1 VGEGRTHDTSNN
13 YPGQS
18 KKPSDGYSVTVEE
31 AARRLNLK
39 EDTIRKRVQR
49 GKMSSRRGNGGRMEV
64 ILSAEEY
71 FGASGDESKTVQ
83 DRTGQDAG
91 AREELVEELRDRV
104 SYLERVLEEERGAR
118 TEERRR
124 HDTLMAQ
131 LMQRIPEIEAPSEA
145 RGAPET
151 AASEAEPEGAEPR
164 SGAPG
169 RHSEAGPQERSW
181 WRRVFGFGE

>member
-1 VGEGRTHDTSNN
+1 MSNN

-83 DRTGQDAG
+83 DRTGQNAG
-91 AREELVEELRDRV
+91 ARE
-104 SYLERVLEEERGAR
+104 
-118 TEERRR
+118 
-124 HDTLMAQ
+124 
-131 LMQRIPEIEAPSEA
+131 
-145 RGAPET
+145 
-151 AASEAEPEGAEPR
+151 
-164 SGAPG
+164 
-169 RHSEAGPQERSW
+169 
-181 WRRVFGFGE
+181 

>member
-145 RGAPET
+145 RGAPE
-151 AASEAEPEGAEPR
+151 AVEDASEEGAEQPR
-164 SGAPG
+164 SAAGGAEEGVRRP
-169 RHSEAGPQERSW
+169 W
-181 WRRVFGFGE
+181 WRRVFGN